1 MERSDERDL
10 EILNAIDEGAP
21 LTQRALSQR
30 LGIALGLT
38 NLYLKRLAV
47 KGYIKISQFP
57 RKPAARKRLQY
68 LLTPA
73 GIREKT
79 RLTYEHA
86 TYAIAL
92 YRRTRETLRK
102 ELGRLPKNG
111 ATRVVLYGTDEAAEL
126 AYLTLK
132 EGGIEPAAVF
142 GARAGGEF
150 IGMPVRDVADVAEGD
165 WDAVVVATFER
176 PESLVAKLTALGVAP
191 DKILTLRP
199 VEHRVGDGR
208 LA

>member
-10 EILNAIDEGAP
+10 EILNAIGEGAP

-47 KGYIKISQFP
+47 KGYIKISEFP

-86 TYAIAL
+86 SYAIAL

-102 ELGRLPKNG
+102 ELSRLPKNG

-150 IGMPVRDVADVAEGD
+150 IGMPVRDVADVAKGD

-176 PESLVAKLTALGVAP
+176 PESLVAHLTALGVAP
-191 DKILTLRP
+191 EKILTLRP
-199 VEHRVGDGR
+199 VERRVGDGR
-208 LA
+208 PA

>member
-73 GIREKT
+73 GIREKS

-86 TYAIAL
+86 AYAIAL

-111 ATRVVLYGTDEAAEL
+111 ATRVALYGTDEAAEL

-176 PESLVAKLTALGVAP
+176 PESLVAKLAALGVAP
-191 DKILTLRP
+191 EKILTLRP
-199 VEHRVGDGR
+199 VERRVDDGR

>member
-1 MERSDERDL
+1 MERSEERDL
-10 EILNAIDEGAP
+10 EILNAIGEGAP
-21 LTQRALSQR
+21 LTQRALSER

-47 KGYIKISQFP
+47 KGYIKIAQFP
-57 RKPAARKRLQY
+57 RKPAARKRLRY

-86 TYAIAL
+86 AYAIAL

-132 EGGIEPAAVF
+132 ESGIEPAAVF
-142 GARAGGEF
+142 GTRADGEF
-150 IGMPVRDVADVAEGD
+150 IGMPIRDVADVAKGD

-176 PESLVAKLTALGVAP
+176 PESLVAHLAALGVPP

-199 VEHRVGDGR
+199 VEGRLGGGR

>member
-102 ELGRLPKNG
+102 EFGRLPKNG

-132 EGGIEPAAVF
+132 EGGVEPAAVF

-176 PESLVAKLTALGVAP
+176 PESLVAKLTALGVP
-191 DKILTLRP
+191 PEKILTLRP
-199 VEHRVGDGR
+199 VERRVGDGR